1 MTLHCAVKR
10 AIISAIIL
18 LLTPVL
24 GSAQLGSRYTK
35 QSQGNQSVIVFVHG
49 IFGDS
54 VSTWTNRNGA
64 YWPDLLGSDPFFSR
78 YDVYTYEYAS
88 RLVGTFFSIDEIAE
102 NMRLTLDADLVS
114 DHKEIIFVSHSMGG
128 LVTRAYLNK
137 NRAAADR
144 VRLAYF
150 YSTPTTGSELASIA
164 SLVSRN
170 PQLAQ
175 MRPMQS
181 AEYLG
186 DLQRQWLDINFQI
199 PSFCAY
205 EKQST
210 YGVNVVTQAS
220 ASNLCNRRLD
230 PIDADHI
237 TIVKP
242 ADTRDTPYL
251 ALKSAIQQT
260 PPKVSADSETGVIH
274 PVEKNFEHVDT
285 WSVSFTIGGP
295 ISARSPINSYL
306 MIYRCDFANL
316 SATQK
321 RVLDFQLQILTENN
335 HHPDLVLNTANI
347 EFQPEKWSEADM
359 GRPNATLAN
368 PLVLEPNAFAEGIV
382 EFAMNADQAIKYKEI
397 LDHHLVT
404 KMYENSVFYVIDR
417 RSGTTMKTKLGEHY
431 DARTGDVWRAGCLPA
446 LPPGENGGC

>member
-1 MTLHCAVKR
+1 MGF
-10 AIISAIIL
+10 SQ
-18 LLTPVL
+18 PN
-24 GSAQLGSRYTK
+24 SRYIK
-35 QSQGNQSVIVFVHG
+35 QAQGNQSVIVFVHG

-54 VSTWTNRNGA
+54 ISTWTNRNGA
-64 YWPDLLGSDPFFSR
+64 YWPDLLRSDPLFLP
-78 YDVYTYEYAS
+78 YDVYVYEYAS
-88 RLVGTFFSIDEIAE
+88 RFVGTGFSIDEIAE
-102 NMRLTLDADLVS
+102 NMQLTLDTDLVS

-137 NRAAADR
+137 NRAAADH

-181 AEYLG
+181 AEYLA

-230 PIDADHI
+230 PIDADHM

-242 ADTRDTPYL
+242 ADARDTPYR

-260 PPKVSADSETGVIH
+260 PSKVSTESTTGIIR
-274 PVEKNFEHVDT
+274 PVDAFLSHSQAVKAQGFIGDKDTQTHTVFIRVNFR
-285 WSVSFTIGGP
+285 F
-295 ISARSPINSYL
+295 L
-306 MIYRCDFANL
+306 
-316 SATQK
+316 
-321 RVLDFQLQILTENN
+321 ENRFN
-335 HHPDLVLNTANI
+335 NTAYFASFDDVTV
-347 EFQPEKWSEADM
+347 EAHPAVPGWSICSMRVPCA
-359 GRPNATLAN
+359 G
-368 PLVLEPNAFAEGIV
+368 
-382 EFAMNADQAIKYKEI
+382 DQ
-397 LDHHLVT
+397 
-404 KMYENSVFYVIDR
+404 R
-417 RSGTTMKTKLGEHY
+417 
-431 DARTGDVWRAGCLPA
+431 RTGGDMEWLGRDR
-446 LPPGENGGC
+446 

>member
-1 MTLHCAVKR
+1 MQATSYTRPKKFAYILMPFSEAFDNICTTYQVARTQMTLQRAVMR
-10 AIISAIIL
+10 AVISAIIL

-24 GSAQLGSRYTK
+24 ASAQSGSRYIK

-49 IFGDS
+49 VFGDS
-54 VSTWTNRNGA
+54 VSTWTNRNGT
-64 YWPDLLGSDPFFSR
+64 YWPTLLGSDPFFSH
-78 YDVYTYEYAS
+78 YDVYVYEYAS
-88 RLVGTFFSIDEIAE
+88 RFLGTGFSIDEIAE
-102 NMRLTLDADLVS
+102 NMRLTFDSDLVP

-170 PQLAQ
+170 PQLAK

-230 PIDADHI
+230 PIDADHM

-242 ADTRDTPYL
+242 ANIRDTPYL
-251 ALKSAIQQT
+251 ALKAAIHET
-260 PPKVSADSETGVIH
+260 SPKVSADSMTGVIY
-274 PVEKNFEHVDT
+274 PVDAFLSHEQAVKAQGYLFDKETQTHTVFMRINFRFLENRLNNIVYFASFDDVSIKWISKSGDSVGTARFVSAPSETNPETFTAIVKLEFSRRPEAGDRLDLSIGPVSYKHV
-285 WSVSFTIGGP
+285 
-295 ISARSPINSYL
+295 
-306 MIYRCDFANL
+306 
-316 SATQK
+316 
-321 RVLDFQLQILTENN
+321 
-335 HHPDLVLNTANI
+335 
-347 EFQPEKWSEADM
+347 
-359 GRPNATLAN
+359 
-368 PLVLEPNAFAEGIV
+368 
-382 EFAMNADQAIKYKEI
+382 
-397 LDHHLVT
+397 
-404 KMYENSVFYVIDR
+404 
-417 RSGTTMKTKLGEHY
+417 
-431 DARTGDVWRAGCLPA
+431 
-446 LPPGENGGC
+446 